1 MKSLFKK
8 IVISILLAE
17 SKAVIRKYK
26 PTIIAVTGSV
36 GKTSTKDAIYALLAG
51 QTHIRKS
58 EKSFNSEIGVPLTIL
73 GCQNG
78 WSNPMVWLGN
88 IHHGLDLILKKH
100 DYPKCLILEV
110 GADHPGDIK
119 KLTSWLKPDVAII
132 TAVSKVPVHV
142 EFFSSPQ
149 EVLDEKLHLARA
161 VKPTGTLVLPAGD
174 PDILAV
180 RSETPAL
187 GQVKCIT
194 FAMDAVADVTVSDG
208 RISYTDGKATGMLF
222 KINSE
227 GNSIPAQISGV
238 IGKQSL
244 FCIAAAIAAARAFG
258 ASLPSVIGILPS
270 YEAPRGR
277 MNVIPGIHGSTLI
290 DDTYNASPD
299 AVTEAL
305 KVLGEV
311 EISTGN
317 NAGSN
322 AGTGRKIAVLGDMME
337 LGSYSLEQHKKIG
350 ALVAELFAKSHGTHN
365 KNENMLVTVGIRARD
380 IAVGAHEAG
389 LNLGQIKNFNT
400 SAEAG
405 EFMKTIVET
414 GDVVLIK
421 GSQSPRMERVTKAL
435 LADPSKAKDLLVRQ
449 DAEWQIR

>member
-17 SKAVIRKYK
+17 SKAVIQKYK

-36 GKTSTKDAIYALLAG
+36 GKTSTKDAIYALLEG
-51 QTHIRKS
+51 QTHIRRS

-78 WSNPMVWLGN
+78 WNSPMLWLGN
-88 IHHGLDLILKKH
+88 ISYGLELIFKKK

-119 KLTSWLKPDVAII
+119 KLASWLKPDIAVI

-142 EFFSSPQ
+142 EFFSSPK
-149 EVLDEKLHLARA
+149 EVLNEKLELARA
-161 VKPTGTLVLPAGD
+161 VKPSGTLVLPAGD

-180 RSETPAL
+180 RNETPAL

-194 FAMDAVADVTVSDG
+194 FAVGGTADVTISDG
-208 RISYTDGKATGMLF
+208 RISYTDGKATGMSF
-222 KINSE
+222 KINSL
-227 GNSIPAQISGV
+227 GNSIPSSISGV
-238 IGKQSL
+238 IGMQSL
-244 FCIAAAIAAARAFG
+244 FCIAAAVATARAFG
-258 ASLPSVIGILPS
+258 ASLPAVIGAIAT
-270 YEAPRGR
+270 YAAPRGR
-277 MNVIPGIHGSTLI
+277 MNVIPGIQGSTLI

-305 KVLGEV
+305 KVLE
-311 EISTGN
+311 EMHIS
-317 NAGSN
+317 
-322 AGTGRKIAVLGDMME
+322 GTGKKIAALGDMME

-350 ALVAELFAKSHGTHN
+350 AIVARMFSGKPHEARNTLI
-365 KNENMLVTVGIRARD
+365 TVGIRARD

-389 LNLGQIKNFNT
+389 LSLDYIKNFNT
-400 SAEAG
+400 SSEAG
-405 EFMKTIVET
+405 EYMKTVVQE
-414 GDVVLIK
+414 GDIILIK

-435 LADPSKAKDLLVRQ
+435 LADPSQAKELLVRQ
-449 DAEWQIR
+449 DAEWQTR